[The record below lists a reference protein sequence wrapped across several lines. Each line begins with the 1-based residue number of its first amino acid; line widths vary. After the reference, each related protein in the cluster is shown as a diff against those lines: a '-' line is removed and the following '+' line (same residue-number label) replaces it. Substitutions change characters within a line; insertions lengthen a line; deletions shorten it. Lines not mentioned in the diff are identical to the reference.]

1 MKDLAT
7 KNMNVLRI
15 TQIDLRNAL
24 KKREEENK
32 ALRAKITPIWED
44 KTKDAE
50 VSTLAKELTKGRSIV
65 KAQQLALKNVK
76 KCLRLT
82 NQVYDNCL
90 SVDM

>member
-1 MKDLAT
+1 MKQ
-7 KNMNVLRI
+7 NMKILRLK
-15 TQIDLRNAL
+15 QVSLRNAL
-24 KKREEENK
+24 KEREELNK

-44 KTKDAE
+44 KSKDAE
-50 VSTLAKELTKGRSIV
+50 VSSLAKELNNGRNIV

-90 SVDM
+90 SIEM